1 MENLKF
7 LNAVC
12 TEKLR
17 TTDGHERRTTY
28 TSSAGARARLF
39 VHWVVFLVQLQK
51 DFKIH
56 SHCRLQTVHN
66 TGSSVK
72 DMDKGQKGLRTLVYT
87 TKNYPGL
94 WGGGHIEKK
103 NVVTQRPP
111 GMFYKEKPIES
122 FRGHGLDAPFFL
134 GLKPFKDRVAIKAA
148 NGDFTYAD
156 LFNR

>member
-1 MENLKF
+1 M
-7 LNAVC
+7 
-12 TEKLR
+12 T
-17 TTDGHERRTTY
+17 
-28 TSSAGARARLF
+28 
-39 VHWVVFLVQLQK
+39 
-51 DFKIH
+51 
-56 SHCRLQTVHN
+56 
-66 TGSSVK
+66 
-72 DMDKGQKGLRTLVYT
+72 DMDKGQRGLRTLVST